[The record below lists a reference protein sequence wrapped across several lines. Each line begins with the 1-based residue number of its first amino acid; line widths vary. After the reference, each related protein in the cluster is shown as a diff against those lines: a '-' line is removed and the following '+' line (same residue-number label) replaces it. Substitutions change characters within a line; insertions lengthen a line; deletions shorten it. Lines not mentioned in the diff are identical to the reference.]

1 MNKTKFVSFQTIE
14 NGLEEQK
21 TALDLAKSNNLDL
34 SEKRRKVVEYLRSSE
49 RDRFW
54 FLDFEQVR
62 LGKARLSKVR
72 IEV

>member
-21 TALDLAKSNNLDL
+21 TALDLASSNNLVS
-34 SEKRRKVVEYLRSSE
+34 SEKKRKVVEYLKSFE

-54 FLDFEQVR
+54 FLHFD
-62 LGKARLSKVR
+62 
-72 IEV
+72 

>member
-21 TALDLAKSNNLDL
+21 TALDLSE
-34 SEKRRKVVEYLRSSE
+34 EKRKIVEYLRSSE
-49 RDRFW
+49 RVRYW

-62 LGKARLSKVR
+62 LGKARLS
-72 IEV
+72 

>member
-54 FLDFEQVR
+54 FLDFE
-62 LGKARLSKVR
+62 
-72 IEV
+72 